1 MKGKLEKN
9 KNRKMNNLSKKD
21 ILKKISHIKVSEMN
35 ETQFNKE
42 SMKSRNDKFSLHKRK
57 KNLTCYNIFK
67 TQSNSINKNKREK
80 KTNPDSLFDSENST
94 FISNNLKYVNLDLP
108 LACLLSPIKSIKSR
122 VNVINLKSNQL
133 FVGKSSKNILSEIRP
148 KSSTCKN
155 LQLNET
161 THSSFFNRNDMKI
174 LSQSSSKSNL
184 NFRNN
189 KLYHSFK
196 LNTSY
201 SKIGRETVSSF
212 LDKTRMIQKGKII
225 KLEIKNRFKSEYDF
239 NKEQLNRVE
248 KSKIEYMKNIE
259 LLKKFDKTF
268 CDYLKNLENDKIEE
282 KKICSQ
288 LIRQKIELEI
298 IIQNIKKEINNL
310 KKKLKKYKNYKELF
324 FFIRYGVDS
333 KRKIE
338 ENNRFLLL
346 TETKEKAENKYN
358 INDDNLSNKARTP
371 KSNDKVIKKFVKNKS
386 KYLLEKMDSKKTIK
400 FNNNNNNIRTHV
412 SLRKSKSYFY
422 SFNETNSHADDNS
435 KPLIL
440 NEQLDFNDIFSKK
453 ENNILYDLNKL
464 NNKKREINCLKQDL
478 EQIAKKEKIKSIEFQ
493 ENNIIIISKIKMRDF
508 LKKEN
513 ERLQNNLNLMI
524 KSSSKIIFTNKLEQ
538 KILYVLKSI
547 NNEINIE
554 EKFKMKN
561 FFYTLKMDPSD
572 FLNKNHISKILYMIK
587 TIEYIVFYIIDQI
600 NKYMNDPNL
609 KEIYKNVLLMFEKRK
624 TKLIHDL
631 LKEEIKKNFE
641 EKKINFFKKMNK
653 IRLVSS
659 RKFDVKKSNDYKKLF
674 INNNI
679 SKSNK
684 KLNDK
689 YERWLSYG

>member
-1 MKGKLEKN
+1 MKDKLEKN
-9 KNRKMNNLSKKD
+9 KITKMKNLSKKD
-21 ILKKISHIKVSEMN
+21 ILKKISYIKVSEMN

-57 KNLTCYNIFK
+57 KHLTCFNFF
-67 TQSNSINKNKREK
+67 NSQNNSKRKNGREK
-80 KTNPDSLFDSENST
+80 KTNLDSLYDSENST
-94 FISNNLKYVNLDLP
+94 FISNNLKCVNLDLP
-108 LACLLSPIKSIKSR
+108 LACLFSPIKSIKPN
-122 VNVINLKSNQL
+122 VNVINLKANQL
-133 FVGKSSKNILSEIRP
+133 FTGKSCNNIHTEIRP
-148 KSSTCKN
+148 KSSTTNN
-155 LQLNET
+155 LKLNKT
-161 THSSFFNRNDMKI
+161 THNSFYNRNDSKF

-184 NFRNN
+184 YYRNN
-189 KLYHSFK
+189 KLYNSFK

-201 SKIGRETVSSF
+201 SKISRENVSSF

-225 KLEIKNRFKSEYDF
+225 KLEIKNKFKSESDF
-239 NKEQLNRVE
+239 NREKLNKIE
-248 KSKIEYMKNIE
+248 ESKIEYLKNIE
-259 LLKKFDKTF
+259 LLNKYDKAF
-268 CDYLKNLENDKIEE
+268 SDYLKNLENEKIEQ
-282 KKICSQ
+282 KKIRSQ

-298 IIQNIKKEINNL
+298 LIQNMKKEINNL
-310 KKKLKKYKNYKELF
+310 KKKLKKSKNYKELF

-333 KRKIE
+333 KRKAE
-338 ENNRFLLL
+338 ENKRILLL
-346 TETKEKAENKYN
+346 TETKEKPENKVK
-358 INDDNLSNKARTP
+358 INEENLSSKPQTP
-371 KSNDKVIKKFVKNKS
+371 KSYEKTNKKFVKSKS
-386 KYLLEKMDSKKTIK
+386 KYLFERMDSKTKIK
-400 FNNNNNNIRTHV
+400 FNNNNLKKYV
-412 SLRKSKSYFY
+412 KLRKSN
-422 SFNETNSHADDNS
+422 SFFNSINETNSSPIVDYS

-464 NNKKREINCLKQDL
+464 NIKKREINNLKQDL
-478 EQIAKKEKIKSIEFQ
+478 EQIEKKEKIKNIEFH
-493 ENNIIIISKIKMRDF
+493 ENNIIISSKIKMVDF

-524 KSSSKIIFTNKLEQ
+524 KSSSKTIFTDKLEK
-538 KILYVLKSI
+538 KILFVLKSI

-554 EKFKMKN
+554 ETFKMKN
-561 FFYTLKMDPSD
+561 LFYTLKMDPSD
-572 FLNKNHISKILYMIK
+572 FLNKNHISKTLYMIK
-587 TIEYIVFYIIDQI
+587 TIEYIVFYIIGKI

-609 KEIYKNVLLMFEKRK
+609 KEIYKNVLLQFEKEK

-631 LKEEIKKNFE
+631 IKEEIKKDFE

-653 IRLVSS
+653 IRLISS
-659 RKFDVKKSNDYKKLF
+659 RKFDVKKSDDYKKLI